1 VKKNT
6 MEWEQNGERRAVCV
20 GHRSKEC
27 VCVEISPQMH
37 YERDSVFPEAFTTVN
52 AKPLLN
58 LWRATRKAH
67 MPIDAGH
74 PLPVLI

>member
-1 VKKNT
+1 
-6 MEWEQNGERRAVCV
+6 MSAERCAWVTDL
-20 GHRSKEC
+20 RS